1 MDRKTNLAI
10 VEENRLYRESLRLA
24 LSQIDDFNIVL
35 DGDTID
41 DIARI
46 SAVQFIDLVLLSID
60 VGKINGYDPLMQLRR
75 RFPQLNILVLL
86 DYPETCYYE
95 NAISKGANNA
105 IPKFSGKEVIE
116 QHVRSIMEK
125 GLLCRKETSV
135 RPNVNNNNVTTPNE

>member
-95 NAISKGANNA
+95 NAISEGANDA
-105 IPKFSGKEVIE
+105 IPKFSRKQVIE
-116 QHVRSIMEK
+116 QHVRAIMEK
-125 GLLCRKETSV
+125 RTSRKNHISFILNTNND
-135 RPNVNNNNVTTPNE
+135 NVVPHDT